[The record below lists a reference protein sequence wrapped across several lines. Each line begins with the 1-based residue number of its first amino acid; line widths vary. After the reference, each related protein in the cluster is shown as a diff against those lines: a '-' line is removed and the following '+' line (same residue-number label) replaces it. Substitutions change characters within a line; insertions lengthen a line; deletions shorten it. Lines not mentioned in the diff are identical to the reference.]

1 MGLTIY
7 SMILCLFM
15 QMCFTV
21 LDIFILAI
29 KTFRNV
35 KYMFELFFDTNIY
48 LGVVVLFLFL
58 VSSSCQRQCELL
70 PSLVLVCLV
79 NFSHWNLLF

>member
-1 MGLTIY
+1 MGLNIY

-21 LDIFILAI
+21 LDIFIFAI

-35 KYMFELFFDTNIY
+35 KYMVKLFFDTNIY
-48 LGVVVLFLFL
+48 LGVVVFFLFL

-70 PSLVLVCLV
+70 PSLVTFVFV
-79 NFSHWNLLF
+79 QSRRN